1 MKIKLGFIG
10 LGLMGGAM
18 VNRLLQENFKVN
30 VWNRSREKI
39 IPAINNGAIEASTV
53 TELTERVDVIL
64 MCLLDSKAVEAVV
77 FGEEGIA
84 YGGSKDKV
92 LVDLSS
98 MRPDLTREFSKR
110 LRSQTGMG
118 WIDAPV
124 SGGVKGAVAG
134 SLAIMAGGEK
144 SDIEHVRP
152 IIKVLSQRFTH
163 MGEVGAGQVT
173 KLCNQIIVG
182 SNIATI
188 AEAISFAEKSGTV
201 DAKKLA
207 EALKG
212 GWADSQPFQLMAPR
226 FANRV
231 TEPMIGASDT
241 MLKDLETA
249 RDFALQNKASIPM
262 ATLASETLKKLSR
275 LGLGARD
282 ISEIMTLFEDK
293 IPEG

>member
-1 MKIKLGFIG
+1 MTPKIGYIG

-18 VNRLLQENFKVN
+18 VNRLLKNDFNVI

-39 IPAINNGAIEASTV
+39 IPAIKNGAIEASTV
-53 TELTERVDVIL
+53 TELTQKVDVIL
-64 MCLLDSKAVEAVV
+64 MCLLDSKAVESVV
-77 FGEEGIA
+77 FGEEGVA
-84 YGGSKDKV
+84 FGGAKDKV

-98 MRPDLTREFSKR
+98 MRPDLTRKFSQR
-110 LRSQTGMG
+110 LKAQTGMG

-152 IIKVLSQRFTH
+152 IIEALSQRFTH
-163 MGEVGAGQVT
+163 MGEVGAGQIT

-188 AEAISFAEKSGTV
+188 AEAVSFAEKSGVV
-201 DAKKLA
+201 DAKKLT
-207 EALKG
+207 EALTG
-212 GWADSQPFQLMAPR
+212 GWADSQPFQIMASR

-249 RDFALQNKASIPM
+249 RDFASQNQASIPM
-262 ATLASETLKKLSR
+262 ATLASEMLKKLSL
-275 LGLGARD
+275 LGLGTRD
-282 ISEIMTLFEDK
+282 ICEIMTLFDDNL
-293 IPEG
+293 PEE